1 MEKMKSAHRRNIRY
15 AETAQ
20 REKLKEEGVEHIPFR
35 RGEEQSLARKTF
47 GKPLTLEEF
56 EKAEEAIGKAAV
68 TGGKAVVKGGKAVAA
83 YVKPII
89 VGKPLTEAEKR
100 RQQELR
106 AAYEEA
112 KQRERIYQARMAG
125 REAGRVRPQRELSL
139 KDLGRSS
146 LQAERYEAKKSPK
159 TNIGR
164 MERPAVSAP
173 RPKIVVVTQPVRR
186 SYTPVDNPSG
196 NFLVNLGGMG
206 GGSPVPKK
214 VVRTRLNDDPTGA
227 GAYW

>member
-1 MEKMKSAHRRNIRY
+1 MKSAHRRNIRY
-15 AETAQ
+15 AESAQ
-20 REKLKEEGVEHIPFR
+20 RERLKEEGTEHISYR
-35 RGEEQSLARKTF
+35 RVGEEEQSLSRKIF
-47 GKPLTLEEF
+47 GKPVTREEF
-56 EKAEEAIGKAAV
+56 ERAEEAVGKAV
-68 TGGKAVVKGGKAVAA
+68 LKGGKAVVGGLKSV
-83 YVKPII
+83 I
-89 VGKPLTEAEKR
+89 VGKPLTEAEKK

-106 AAYEEA
+106 DAYEEA
-112 KQRERIYQARMAG
+112 RHDERLLRARMAG
-125 REAGRVRPQRELSL
+125 RASVKTVREPSL

-196 NFLVNLGGMG
+196 NFLIDMGGMG
-206 GGSPVPKK
+206 GGSHVSMKK
-214 VVRTRLNDDPTGA
+214 KAVRTQDAADVLGLRG
-227 GAYW
+227 YW